1 MRLLTLEPKALR
13 DLQEFAALDRKR
25 VQRILRILEEC
36 CRTPLEGIGKPEG
49 LKGSL
54 QGFWSR
60 RVNDEDR
67 IVYEVTATEIIVH
80 SLKGHYE

>member
-1 MRLLTLEPKALR
+1 VRSLVFKQRSFDELHEWIRTDRKSYER
-13 DLQEFAALDRKR
+13 IYRILQEYR
-25 VQRILRILEEC
+25 
-36 CRTPLEGIGKPEG
+36 RTPFQGIGKPEA
-49 LKGSL
+49 LKGAL

-80 SLKGHYE
+80 SLRGHYQ

>member
-25 VQRILRILEEC
+25 VQRTLRILEEC
-36 CRTPLEGIGKPEG
+36 CRTPFQGIGKPEG
-49 LKGSL
+49 LKGRL

-67 IVYEVTATEIIVH
+67 IVYEVIAAEIIVH
-80 SLKGHYE
+80 SLKGHYK